1 MLHLVLLSSTVS
13 LQCEFVLG
21 LFRELIGR
29 CSLILRAKQKE
40 ISLTIGTITSR
51 EVTLSDLIKENTRN
65 TAIQFPKRRVNS
77 LSPGDC
83 LDFLESRSGGRIL
96 GCVTGGGGPV
106 EIPRSIALAP
116 AAQSSLQLKSRRLAF
131 LRQALPWVHH
141 GAHLSA
147 ASCLVVL
154 NGVTSM

>member
-65 TAIQFPKRRVNS
+65 TCGSVPQEK
-77 LSPGDC
+77 G
-83 LDFLESRSGGRIL
+83 E
-96 GCVTGGGGPV
+96 
-106 EIPRSIALAP
+106 
-116 AAQSSLQLKSRRLAF
+116 QSFAR
-131 LRQALPWVHH
+131 
-141 GAHLSA
+141 
-147 ASCLVVL
+147 
-154 NGVTSM
+154 